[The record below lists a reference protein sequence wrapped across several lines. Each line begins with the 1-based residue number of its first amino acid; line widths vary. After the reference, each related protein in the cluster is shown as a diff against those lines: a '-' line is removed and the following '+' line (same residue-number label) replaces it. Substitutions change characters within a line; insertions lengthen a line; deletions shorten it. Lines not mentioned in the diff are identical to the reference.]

1 MGRMAPVARCA
12 EFVTSVQAERKWREA
27 IAAEES
33 WVRFQIPN
41 NTAMPYFNLDYSYG
55 IAV

>member
-1 MGRMAPVARCA
+1 MRPVAPVVGCV

-33 WVRFQIPN
+33 WVRFQISN
-41 NTAMPYFNLDYSYG
+41 NTALPYFNIDYSYG

>member
-1 MGRMAPVARCA
+1 MAPAVRCA
-12 EFVTSVQAERKWREA
+12 EFVTSLQAERKWREA
-27 IAAEES
+27 IAAEEN

>member
-1 MGRMAPVARCA
+1 MGPVAAVVRCV

-27 IAAEES
+27 IAAEKS
-33 WVRFQIPN
+33 WVRFQISN
-41 NTAMPYFNLDYSYG
+41 NTALPYFNIDYSYG